1 MRKSSSKKSRWSAL
15 QAATNL
21 PSSDCASSRHSLFI
35 STLTETCLYE
45 PIWIC
50 FRRVF
55 QNRVHWIISE
65 TTIYHLIW
73 LASPRF
79 APSFHGMSSACV
91 CGGMNVRPLCR
102 RQGFQR
108 GLDGFRI
115 PNDAQSYIHA
125 RAEFKS
131 WPITVGDSP
140 SYFKCILPTSRKR
153 GRSDTSHKKI
163 RKCSAG
169 VKTTPLGRLATISQQ
184 GGKLWD
190 AANLRLT
197 RNSAALKQRSFIK
210 K

>member
-1 MRKSSSKKSRWSAL
+1 MRKSSSKKTRWSAL

-79 APSFHGMSSACV
+79 ARSLHGMSSACV

-115 PNDAQSYIHA
+115 PKMPRSYIHA
-125 RAEFKS
+125 RAELKS
-131 WPITVGDSP
+131 LPITVGDSP

-153 GRSDTSHKKI
+153 GRSDTSHKKNGT
-163 RKCSAG
+163 SFWS
-169 VKTTPLGRLATISQQ
+169 VKRPTLFSESRVEC
-184 GGKLWD
+184 
-190 AANLRLT
+190 
-197 RNSAALKQRSFIK
+197 
-210 K
+210 